1 MVEVQRLEVVSVS
14 IDELK
19 VFFVLFISH
28 RDDRLCQSL
37 VDNVVAV
44 FYVYGWNIDIKAR
57 TVQKVVNRFEFKY
70 VLSLKWIYM
79 GFTVHLQRVC

>member
-37 VDNVVAV
+37 VDNVVALV
-44 FYVYGWNIDIKAR
+44 YVYGWNIDIKAR

-70 VLSLKWIYM
+70 VLSLKWIDM